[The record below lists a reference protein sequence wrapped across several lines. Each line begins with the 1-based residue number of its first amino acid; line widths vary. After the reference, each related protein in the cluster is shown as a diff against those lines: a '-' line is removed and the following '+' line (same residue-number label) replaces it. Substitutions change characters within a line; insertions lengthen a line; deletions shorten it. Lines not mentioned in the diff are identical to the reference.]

1 MKIMNDDW
9 LKNPKLKHIDK
20 KKLKLLISLTEQAEK
35 KEPDKLLPFF
45 IEVTNRAN
53 SMGITFNDDE
63 TDIILNVLKARMSPE
78 DIKKIEMIKNL
89 SAMITEK
96 SKKGKH

>member
-1 MKIMNDDW
+1 MNNDW
-9 LKNPKLKHIDK
+9 LKNPKLKNIDE
-20 KKLKLLISLTEQAEK
+20 KKLKLLISLAEQAEK
-35 KEPDKLLPFF
+35 KDPEKLLPFF
-45 IEVTNRAN
+45 IEVTSKAN

-63 TDIILNVLKARMSPE
+63 TDIILNVLKARMAPE

-96 SKKGKH
+96 SKKGKK

>member
-1 MKIMNDDW
+1 MMNNDW
-9 LKNPKLKHIDK
+9 IKNPRLKNIDE

-45 IEVTNRAN
+45 IEVTTKAN

-63 TDIILNVLKARMSPE
+63 TDVILNVLKAKMAPE

-89 SAMITEK
+89 SSMITEK
-96 SKKGKH
+96 SRKGKK